1 VLLHVAITAFTGS
14 VKTDAGAAATTLLG
28 AAEALGAAELAGPG
42 SAFLSQPAAQIRS
55 ASAPAS
61 IVVVVVRIGFGGMV
75 GAGAAIVKGA

>member
-1 VLLHVAITAFTGS
+1 VVLQVAITAAA
-14 VKTDAGAAATTLLG
+14 DAASADGGAAAAEPLG

-42 SAFLSQPAAQIRS
+42 SAFFPQPAAQIRS